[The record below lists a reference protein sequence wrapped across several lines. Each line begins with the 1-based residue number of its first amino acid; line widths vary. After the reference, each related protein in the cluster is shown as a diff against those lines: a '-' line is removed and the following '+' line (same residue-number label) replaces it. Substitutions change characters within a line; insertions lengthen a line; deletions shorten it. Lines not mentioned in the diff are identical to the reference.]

1 MGYQIHNAG
10 ASAVI
15 ATLWKV
21 SDGGTEKLMDA
32 FYTAVKTGKV
42 SNTEALR
49 QAQVAMITGNYEGLG
64 EARSMV
70 SVDVRPRATSTIP
83 AKISHPYYW
92 AAFILIGNGF

>member
-1 MGYQIHNAG
+1 
-10 ASAVI
+10 
-15 ATLWKV
+15 
-21 SDGGTEKLMDA
+21 MDA

-49 QAQVAMITGNYEGLG
+49 QAQVAMITGNSEGLG
-64 EARSMV
+64 EARGIV
-70 SVDVRPRATSTIP
+70 SIEARPIDTSSTTP

>member
-1 MGYQIHNAG
+1 
-10 ASAVI
+10 
-15 ATLWKV
+15 
-21 SDGGTEKLMDA
+21 MDA

-49 QAQVAMITGNYEGLG
+49 QAQVAMITGNSEGLG
-64 EARSMV
+64 EARGIV
-70 SVDVRPRATSTIP
+70 SIEARPRTTSTVP